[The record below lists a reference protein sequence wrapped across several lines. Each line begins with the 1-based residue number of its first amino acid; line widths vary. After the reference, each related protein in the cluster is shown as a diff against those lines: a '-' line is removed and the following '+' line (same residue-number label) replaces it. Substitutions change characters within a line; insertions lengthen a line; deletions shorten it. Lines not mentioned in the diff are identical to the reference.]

1 MKHFFEILFE
11 WQSIKKCSLKF
22 FFYLCTLLSDDKRK
36 KERRTSNSTSQHST
50 TTTTTTNT
58 ETKDPEP
65 AERPHAT
72 VTESTGRS
80 AAIERAYVH
89 DVYENCED
97 PNNGRAVLNPS
108 VSKFLA
114 GLEPGSFVCD
124 VGSGDGR
131 YLSAHNPLVYTI
143 GVDRCYRLTKLARGH
158 GGEVSEIFTLAMLYF
173 FFLHL
178 IGTL

>member
-1 MKHFFEILFE
+1 MKQKKNFSSDRIFIKFHLLFV
-11 WQSIKKCSLKF
+11 CNLF
-22 FFYLCTLLSDDKRK
+22 ADDERK
-36 KERRTSNSTSQHST
+36 KERRNRNSSSQQHST
-50 TTTTTTNT
+50 TKQTPQTT
-58 ETKDPEP
+58 ETKVP
-65 AERPHAT
+65 AETERPHAT
-72 VTESTGRS
+72 LTESTGRS

-97 PNNGRAVLNPS
+97 PNNGRATSVNPS

-158 GGEVSEIFTLAMLYF
+158 GGEVSTLNKTHTNYYCF
-173 FFLHL
+173 VKCVT
-178 IGTL
+178 IV